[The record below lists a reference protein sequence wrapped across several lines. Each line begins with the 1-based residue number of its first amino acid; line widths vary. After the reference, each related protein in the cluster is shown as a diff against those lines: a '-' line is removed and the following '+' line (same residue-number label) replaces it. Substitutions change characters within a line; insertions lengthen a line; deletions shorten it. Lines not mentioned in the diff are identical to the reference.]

1 MFAAHLLAMT
11 PVRSK
16 HDETSRE
23 MMKTKVALVLSLSG
37 VLAAGTAAAL
47 VNTRVLNGGSTS
59 GVSAAAP
66 KVLETPGAATT
77 APTPTTAV
85 PGTVGAVLPTQA
97 TYSIGQSGTVT
108 LDTAGDALTVAAV
121 APASGWIVTQSGSDD
136 ASNAAVTFQSGTIE
150 VEFHANL
157 VFGVVRT
164 SVDSHDLSTTN
175 TSVGGNSGFDD
186 HQSGDDDG
194 RGGDDDGGGGDD

>member
-1 MFAAHLLAMT
+1 
-11 PVRSK
+11 
-16 HDETSRE
+16 
-23 MMKTKVALVLSLSG
+23 MMKTKVAMVLSLSG

-66 KVLETPGAATT
+66 KVMQTPGGLAATT
-77 APTPTTAV
+77 ATTPTAAV
-85 PGTVGAVLPTQA
+85 PGTVGAVSPTQA

-164 SVDSHDLSTTN
+164 SVDARDLSTTN
-175 TSVGGNSGFDD
+175 SSVGGNSGFDD
-186 HQSGDDDG
+186 HQSGSDDG
-194 RGGDDDGGGGDD
+194 SRGGDDDGGGGGGDD